1 MASVEALYVLKFK
14 SLKPKKM
21 VNIFKTHF
29 RNFTHRPITSLIN
42 LLGLAISLA
51 LVVMLSVFS
60 YTELTTDHFHS
71 NGYRVYLYGQIHK
84 GINTPGVLKELIDLN
99 IPGVESAVRISGTW
113 GPSVFKVE
121 NNESISSDLI
131 FADDEFFNLFTYKS
145 VAGNLNTALKNPMSV
160 VITKSLSEKL
170 FGRQQPIGKTIK
182 LDNQY
187 DLTITA
193 VIEESNTNSCLTFN
207 ALCSNNTKKI
217 VQSNGGEF
225 TDWKFINFQTFL
237 LLKIGTNPQETAK
250 RILALFPYDIQK
262 SNSDYSLIPLK
273 ELYFSKFNSNDN
285 YIRYG
290 DKRKVIILLMVASM
304 VLIIALVNFI
314 NISSS
319 QWLEK
324 IKQFGIMKVFG
335 ARQSTI
341 FRNILLEAFLV
352 FLTALIIALILILN
366 PYIQNYIGIHIS
378 PQLVHSPGFIAISIL
393 FTFFISSLFSLIP
406 AWKISKS
413 NTVDN
418 LKKTVKSPSSV
429 FSLRGILVTTQFAIA
444 IVLIAFTLLV
454 QKQIRFGSNQLG
466 LKQKNIIGIELSAQL
481 IEKKD
486 VLKEVLLEKHGVKE
500 VSFTQFYPG
509 QIISNWETKL
519 TLNGE
524 EKEVKI
530 DLFNADASFFVIM
543 GLELIKGRFY
553 SNELPSDKGKI
564 MVNETFL
571 RNYTIL
577 DPIGGKLIVSMDGS
591 SSEIIGVIKDF
602 HFKSI
607 SQPITP
613 LAIINGSYSNYCLV
627 TINTTSFNS
636 LQNAVRDIKAALA
649 ELSPE
654 FPVEVS
660 FIDQAVANMYKSEF
674 QFRRTFTL
682 YAVCAIV
689 ICCLGLF
696 AMSLFAC
703 QRRIKEIG
711 IRKVNGA
718 EVIEILAMLNKDFIK
733 WVAIA
738 FVIATPV
745 GWFVMHKWLQN
756 FAYKTSLSWWVFALG
771 GIIAFG
777 IALFTV
783 SLQNW
788 RTALRNPVDALRY
801 E

>member
-1 MASVEALYVLKFK
+1 MGNVLKTT
-14 SLKPKKM
+14 L
-21 VNIFKTHF
+21 
-29 RNFTHRPITSLIN
+29 RNFIQKPITNLIN
-42 LLGLAISLA
+42 LFGLAISLA

-60 YTELTTDHFHS
+60 YNELTTDHFHA
-71 NGYRVYLYGQIHK
+71 NGDRVYIYGQINK
-84 GINTPGVLKELIDLN
+84 GINTAGVLKELIDLN
-99 IPGVESAVRISGTW
+99 IPGVESTIRISGTW
-113 GPSVFKVE
+113 EPSVFQVE
-121 NNESISSDLI
+121 NNEPFSTDLI
-131 FADDEFFNLFTYKS
+131 FADDKFFSLFTYKVVS
-145 VAGNLNTALKNPMSV
+145 GNLKTALENPMSV

-170 FGRQQPIGKTIK
+170 FGREQSIGKTMK
-182 LDNQY
+182 LDNSY

-193 VIEESNTNSCLTFN
+193 VIEEPHTNSCLTFN
-207 ALCSNNTKKI
+207 ALCSNSTKKI

-225 TDWKFINFQTFL
+225 TDWRFINFQTFL
-237 LLKIGTNPQETAK
+237 LLKIGTSPEETAK
-250 RILALFPYDIQK
+250 RILALFPNDIQK
-262 SNSDYSLIPLK
+262 SNSDNSLIPLK
-273 ELYFSKFNSNDN
+273 ELYFTKFNSSDN

-290 DKRKVIILLMVASM
+290 DKRKVMILLMVASM
-304 VLIIALVNFI
+304 VLMIALVNFI

-324 IKQFGIMKVFG
+324 IRQFGIMKAFG
-335 ARQSTI
+335 ATQSTI
-341 FRNILLEAFLV
+341 FRNIFLEV
-352 FLTALIIALILILN
+352 FLLFFTALIIAFILILN

-378 PQLVHSPGFIAISIL
+378 PQLIHSPGFIAISIL

-406 AWKISKS
+406 SWKISKS
-413 NTVDN
+413 NAVDN
-418 LKKTVKSPSSV
+418 LKKAVKSPSSK

-466 LKQKNIIGIELSAQL
+466 LKQKNSIGIELSAQL

-486 VLKEVLLEKHGVKE
+486 VLKEALLEKPGVKE

-530 DLFNADASFFVIM
+530 DLFNADASFFGIM

-564 MVNETFL
+564 VVNETFL
-571 RNYTIL
+571 RDYTIL

-591 SSEIIGVIKDF
+591 RSEIIGVIKDF

-607 SQPITP
+607 SQPMAP

-627 TINTTSFNS
+627 SINTTSFNS
-636 LQNAVRDIKAALA
+636 LQNAVKDIKAALA

-660 FIDQAVANMYKSEF
+660 FIDQAVANMYKSEL

-718 EVIEILAMLNKDFIK
+718 EVIEILTMLNKDFIK

-756 FAYKTSLSWWVFALG
+756 FAYKTSLSWWVFVLA
-771 GIIAFG
+771 GIVAFA
-777 IALFTV
+777 IALLTI
-783 SLQNW
+783 SLQSW
-788 RTALRNPVDALRY
+788 RAATSNPVEALRY

>member
-1 MASVEALYVLKFK
+1 
-14 SLKPKKM
+14 M
-21 VNIFKTHF
+21 VNLLKTTL
-29 RNFTHRPITSLIN
+29 RNFLQKPITNLIN
-42 LLGLAISLA
+42 LLGLSISLA
-51 LVVMLSVFS
+51 LVVMLSVYS
-60 YTELTTDHFHS
+60 YSELTTDHFHT
-71 NGYRVYLYGQIHK
+71 NGDRVYLYGQIHK
-84 GINTPGVLKELIDLN
+84 GINSPAVLKELIDLN
-99 IPGVESAVRISGTW
+99 IPGIESVVRISGTW
-113 GPSVFKVE
+113 GPSVFKIE
-121 NNESISSDLI
+121 NNDPISSDLI
-131 FADDEFFNLFTYKS
+131 FADDEFFNLFTYKT
-145 VAGNLNTALKNPMSV
+145 VAGNLNTALENPMSV

-170 FGRQQPIGKTIK
+170 FGKQQPIGKTMK

-193 VIEESNTNSCLTFN
+193 VVEETNTNSCLKFN

-237 LLKIGTNPQETAK
+237 LLKIGTNPEETAK
-250 RILALFPYDIQK
+250 RILALFPNDIQK
-262 SNSDYSLIPLK
+262 SNSDYTLIPLK
-273 ELYFSKFNSNDN
+273 DIYFSKFNSGDN

-319 QWLEK
+319 QWLGK
-324 IKQFGIMKVFG
+324 IKRFGIMKVFG
-335 ARQSTI
+335 ARQSLI

-352 FLTALIIALILILN
+352 FLTALIIALILFLN

-378 PQLVHSPGFIAISIL
+378 PQLVHSPGSIVISIL
-393 FTFFISSLFSLIP
+393 ATFVMSSLFSLIP

-413 NTVDN
+413 KVVDD
-418 LKKTVKSPSSV
+418 LKKSVKSTSSV
-429 FSLRGILVTTQFAIA
+429 IPLRGILVTIQFAIA
-444 IVLIAFTLLV
+444 IALIIFTLLV

-466 LKQKNIIGIELSAQL
+466 FKEKNIIGIELTDQL
-481 IEKKD
+481 SEKKD
-486 VLKEVLLEKHGVKE
+486 VLKKVLLEKPVVKE
-500 VSFTQFYPG
+500 VSFTQYYPG
-509 QIISNWETKL
+509 QLISNWGTKL

-530 DLFNADASFFVIM
+530 DLFNADASFFGIM

-564 MVNETFL
+564 VVNETFL

-577 DPIGGKLIVSMDGS
+577 NPVGGKLIVSMDGN

-627 TINTTSFNS
+627 TINKTSLSS
-636 LQNAVRDIKAALA
+636 LQNAVKEIKAAVA
-649 ELSPE
+649 ELSPA
-654 FPVEVS
+654 FPVELS
-660 FIDQAVANMYKSEF
+660 FIDQAIGNIYKSEI

-682 YAVCAIV
+682 YAICAIV

-696 AMSLFAC
+696 ALSLFAC

-718 EVIEILAMLNKDFIK
+718 DVFEILAMLNKDFIK

-738 FVIATPV
+738 FVIASAS
-745 GWFVMHKWLQN
+745 GWYAMHQWLEN
-756 FAYKTSLSWWVFALG
+756 FAYKTSLSWWIFLLA
-771 GIIAFG
+771 GIISFG
-777 IALFTV
+777 IAFLTV
-783 SLQNW
+783 SLQSW
-788 RTALRNPVDALRY
+788 KAATINPIEALRY